1 MIAALSALAPI
12 ASQVLGDASALT
24 GAATAQ
30 KTAAAA
36 PADFGQVLSQ
46 VTQDT
51 IGKLKGAE
59 AVSISGLQ
67 GHASVQQVVQTVMDA
82 QSSLQT
88 AIAVRDKVV
97 SAYQELS
104 RMAI

>member
-1 MIAALSALAPI
+1 MIAALDAIGSVAT
-12 ASQVLGDASALT
+12 QVVGGPSIT
-24 GAATAQ
+24 SSTV
-30 KTAAAA
+30 AAA
-36 PADFGQVLSQ
+36 PADFGSVLAQ

-59 AVSISGLQ
+59 ATSISGLQ
-67 GHASVQQVVQTVMDA
+67 GQASVQQIVESVSDA

>member
-1 MIAALSALAPI
+1 MIAALDAVSSV
-12 ASQVLGDASALT
+12 ASQVVGGPSAT
-24 GAATAQ
+24 RAGVSV
-30 KTAAAA
+30 A
-36 PADFGQVLSQ
+36 PADFGSVLAQ

-59 AVSISGLQ
+59 AASISGLQ
-67 GHASVQQVVQTVMDA
+67 GHASVQQVVESVMDA
-82 QSSLQT
+82 QGSLQT

>member
-1 MIAALSALAPI
+1 MIPALSALSSVAT
-12 ASQVLGDASALT
+12 QALNT
-24 GAATAQ
+24 PGVTTYNAT
-30 KTAAAA
+30 A
-36 PADFGQVLSQ
+36 PADFGSVLSQ

-59 AVSISGLQ
+59 AMSISGLQ
-67 GHASVQQVVQTVMDA
+67 GQASVQQVVQSVLDA
-82 QSSLQT
+82 QGSLQT

-97 SAYQELS
+97 SSYQELS